1 MQRYKRLVVFF
12 LLSILS
18 LSHADILNAIDIF
31 KTKLGYESF
40 FSSSIRIYTNV
51 VILLNHW
58 SENKNDMSFGFNG
71 GVSVCPEVPVRL
83 TISNHFNGQKV
94 VKAQFLPFL

>member
-1 MQRYKRLVVFF
+1 MRIRFDECVHIYVCECVCN
-12 LLSILS
+12 SIYSERDSEL
-18 LSHADILNAIDIF
+18 
-31 KTKLGYESF
+31 
-40 FSSSIRIYTNV
+40 YTNI

>member
-31 KTKLGYESF
+31 KTKLGHES
-40 FSSSIRIYTNV
+40 V

-94 VKAQFLPFL
+94 VNAQFLPFL